1 MPPPVTRPGPV
12 TLTVSG
18 TLLLLNVA
26 VTLFAVFM
34 TIVQFGFA
42 PPQAPLQPLKPAPV
56 AGVAARETVVPT
68 ANLAEHVSPLLPQ
81 LTAPPTPL
89 TFPLPDTATRSST
102 TGENVAVTD
111 LASPIRTMQVAAVPE
126 HPPPQPVNV
135 LPSAAVAVRSTLEL
149 TA

>member
-1 MPPPVTRPGPV
+1 M

-18 TLLLLNVA
+18 TLLLLKVA
-26 VTLFAVFM
+26 VTLFAAFM
-34 TIVQFGFA
+34 TIVQLGFA

-68 ANLAEHVSPLLPQ
+68 ATLAEHVSPLLPQ
-81 LTAPPTPL
+81 LIAPPPPL

-111 LASPIRTMQVAAVPE
+111 LASLIRTMQVAAVPE
-126 HPPPQPVNV
+126 QAPSQPANV
-135 LPSAAVAVRSTLEL
+135 LPSAASAVRITLEF